1 MQNSNAIAD
10 TVRTADGSV
19 QPPKP
24 DTRLLQFAK
33 DWIVGDQDT
42 ADLAGA
48 KVEQCRTTV
57 NRIMECFT
65 PHKQCA
71 QEAEAHKALVMSEK
85 ELIAPINAAR
95 DLLTRKV
102 RDWQAEERRATRRA
116 EESPDHPDGHSSWS
130 IWPHDKAPPSVTQA
144 SVSEGRNQ

>member
-33 DWIVGDQDT
+33 DWIVRDQDT
-42 ADLAGA
+42 ADMAGA
-48 KVEQCRTTV
+48 KVEQCRMAV
-57 NRIMECFT
+57 NRIMECFK

-71 QEAEAHKALVMSEK
+71 QEAEARKALVISEK

-102 RDWQAEERRATRRA
+102 RDWQAEERRAAQRA
-116 EESPDHPDGHSSWS
+116 EESRDHPDGRSSWS
-130 IWPHDKAPPSVTQA
+130 IWPNETSLPSVTQA
-144 SVSEGRNQ
+144 